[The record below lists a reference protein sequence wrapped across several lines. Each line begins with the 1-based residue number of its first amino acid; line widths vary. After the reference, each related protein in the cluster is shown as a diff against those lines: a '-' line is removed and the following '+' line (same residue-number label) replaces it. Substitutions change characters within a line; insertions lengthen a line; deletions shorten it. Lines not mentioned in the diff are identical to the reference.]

1 MTILD
6 SWTTERPEI
15 TEEERT
21 GVSGMC
27 ANFTK
32 WLDDVEAE
40 QAELPLT
47 APPAFKSTEV
57 TAKLEPIE
65 TEVRKLIRKPKP
77 KPPKVPKN
85 ATATNGTSAANK
97 TAEPKA
103 GGDTKADDAGAD
115 AAEADKEEE
124 LPSKEEL

>member
-47 APPAFKSTEV
+47 SPPAFKSSEV

-85 ATATNGTSAANK
+85 ATSTANATGAGNSTSETAADGE
-97 TAEPKA
+97 TAAP
-103 GGDTKADDAGAD
+103 
-115 AAEADKEEE
+115 
-124 LPSKEEL
+124 